1 MKRAA
6 GLVALLACAAC
17 RTAPPA
23 APPGPP
29 PVPLHLEPAC
39 DLAPAAGLSWVAA
52 IEPRTIAEV
61 PDLIPAIATVL
72 DEERLRLFAT
82 AHGGIDLRQV
92 KELCV
97 AQYPGSLLAVARVPL
112 DPERVARA
120 FDDRSGR
127 PAVRTT
133 LAPNP
138 HVLRF
143 TGDVEGTPH
152 ALLLFGR
159 DAAAME
165 EGKSGP
171 LRAAEAFAFGKLKRA
186 SPALRSSALSGTD
199 ARLEGAPVRVLV
211 PGPFTGAS
219 AGGLGGL
226 LRATTAV
233 GGSARWAG
241 KGSAIALR
249 LVLTGA
255 WGTDAPAA
263 GERLAA
269 ALHVLSESV
278 AGRLFGIAHPLEGPR
293 VTTDPDALT
302 VDAVVDGDLLARGVH
317 DAVDAEVNEIMRR

>member
-6 GLVALLACAAC
+6 GLAALLACTAC
-17 RTAPPA
+17 KPVPPA

-39 DLAPAAGLSWVAA
+39 DLAPAASLSWVAA
-52 IEPRTIAEV
+52 IEPRAIAEV

-72 DEERLRLFAT
+72 TEERLRLFAI

-112 DPERVARA
+112 DPDRVARA

-138 HVLRF
+138 PVLRI
-143 TGDVEGTPH
+143 TGDIEGTPH
-152 ALLLFGR
+152 QLLLFGR
-159 DAAAME
+159 DAVAME
-165 EGKSGP
+165 EGKTGP
-171 LRAAEAFAFGKLKRA
+171 VRAAEAFAFGKLKRA
-186 SPALRSSALSGTD
+186 SPALRSAALAATV
-199 ARLEGAPVRVLV
+199 ARLEAAPVRVLV
-211 PGPFTGAS
+211 PGPFDGET

-226 LRATTAV
+226 LRGTTAV
-233 GGSARWAG
+233 GGSARWSG
-241 KGSAIALR
+241 RGSGIALR
-249 LVLTGA
+249 LVLSGA
-255 WGTDAPAA
+255 WGADAPAA

-269 ALHVLSESV
+269 ALHVLSESA

-293 VTTDPDALT
+293 VTPEPDALV
-302 VDAVVDGDLLARGVH
+302 VDAVVDGDRLARGVH
-317 DAVDAEVNEIMRR
+317 DAVDADVNEIMRR